1 MNKYCLRSIL
11 IWSILLIW
19 SCDNSNQKLQED
31 QFQGKDYGSFP
42 VGSDCQNPGSYNYR
56 IQMEEAKEVFLE
68 DLLDPTYAVKF
79 IPLEIDDSTD
89 LLGEISKLWHYNDSL
104 IYLAD
109 LQLANKVYGFDWEG
123 RMKFVVGE
131 IGEGPGQYKQ
141 LWDVQYNQH
150 LKRLELWDYPQHKML
165 YFDLNGEFISEQKIN
180 QEIVSFYPV
189 TKDWYIFHMEG
200 RDHLGQKKPLLR
212 YSDVKGE
219 KIMKEGA
226 WEYGVVDAWPSKQ
239 EFSEYAG
246 SVYFLRPMMDTIF
259 WVGPV
264 NRQICPDYVIDFG
277 EKRIPEEAKKE
288 SDLMAAANLIQNNN
302 SSFNTGN
309 LVVGR
314 TYLHFEWIANDIEDK
329 YFHFVDRFQYN
340 SFKIP
345 ANKLSIYGI
354 KIDRINFV
362 NKHDFIGYALPRN
375 VDKSKL
381 QNALNNKLIQ
391 PETKADLQK
400 ILDIQDPEM
409 PFLVRFRLNHSETY
423 K

>member
-1 MNKYCLRSIL
+1 M
-11 IWSILLIW
+11 LLIL
-19 SCDNSNQKLQED
+19 SCKNSNQKQQGD
-31 QFQGKDYGSFP
+31 QFQGIDSVAFP
-42 VGSDCQNPGSYNYR
+42 VGANCQNPGSYNYL
-56 IQMEEAKEVFLE
+56 IQMEEAKVAFLE
-68 DLLDPTYAVKF
+68 DILDSTYAVKF
-79 IPLEIDDSTD
+79 TPLEVDDSRN
-89 LLGEISKLWHYNDSL
+89 LLGEISKLWDYSDSL
-104 IYLAD
+104 IYIAD
-109 LQLANKVYGFDWEG
+109 LQIANKVYGFG
-123 RMKFVVGE
+123 RDGKMKFVVGE

-165 YFDLNGEFISEQKIN
+165 YFDLAGKFISEQKIN
-180 QEIVSFYPV
+180 QEIVSFYPI

-212 YSDVKGE
+212 YSDITGE

-246 SVYFLRPMMDTIF
+246 GVYFLRAMMDTIF
-259 WVGPV
+259 WIGPV

-277 EKRIPEEAKKE
+277 DKRIPEEAKKE

-302 SSFNTGN
+302 SSFSTGN
-309 LVVGR
+309 LVIGR

-329 YFHFVDRFQYN
+329 YFHFVDRFQFQSY
-340 SFKIP
+340 KIP
-345 ANKLSIYGI
+345 AQQFSIFGI
-354 KIDRINFV
+354 RIERVNFV
-362 NKHDFIGYALPRN
+362 SKHDFVGYSVGRN

-381 QNALNNKLIQ
+381 QIALENKHIH
-391 PETKADLQK
+391 PDTKADLQK

-409 PFLVRFRLNHSETY
+409 PFTVRFRLMHPETY